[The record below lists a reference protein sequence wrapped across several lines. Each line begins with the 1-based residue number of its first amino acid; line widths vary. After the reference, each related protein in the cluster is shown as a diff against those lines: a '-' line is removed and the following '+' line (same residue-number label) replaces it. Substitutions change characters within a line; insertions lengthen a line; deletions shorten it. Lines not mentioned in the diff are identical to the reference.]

1 MLHTTERPLDFDSV
15 KGQNDVVKNLRNQS
29 IRNMF
34 SPFYIFEGNKGS
46 GKTTLARIIARAANC
61 TNKDEHGNPCCKCK
75 SCKSI
80 LNGTSMDYIELD
92 GASNN
97 GVEQARSIIEG
108 ANYVP
113 AMLKKKVIVIDEAH
127 MLSNGAFN
135 AFLKTLKEPPEYCI
149 FIMATTELHKIPE
162 TVRSR
167 AMIYTFNRIESN
179 VIVDHLKEVAKK
191 YNVTLEDDAAALIAK
206 KARGAMRDALGELEK
221 CLLIGDVITAKDVM
235 QASGIEDT
243 EILVSL
249 VSALCRYQRAEVF
262 QQIDN
267 FYQKGRDMKYVIDE
281 ILSIFTDVIRC
292 KNTDSSFI
300 INTKEYIQSIEKI
313 SGETTNNRLSFLSG
327 KLMDLK
333 KDLRIDPGRN
343 NVLVSMSKMCDMAAD
358 PNAYE
363 ERISKLERLVD
374 ALTSGKAIDISNV
387 EKPKTVSNEETKYQT
402 EQVKKSEKK
411 ETAPK
416 KHSTKETA
424 GTGIPVVA
432 GISKGEDG
440 SFGFDEKPSVPV
452 SQKTENVAED
462 KKEEKPTAQAI
473 LGVAGAASDTV
484 HETKEESNGI
494 SNVLFSVLG
503 VPGASKG
510 NTAQKGVDLVS
521 EKPQKQKKQEQ
532 EYDGFVSI
540 TETADVP
547 FEMEQEEPSAMD
559 TLLSDEIIRT
569 AVNECSWEGD
579 EGILYTRYMPVKN
592 IIEAYIDARG
602 LSGQMQVKVV

>member
-1 MLHTTERPLDFDSV
+1 MLHTTERPLNFDSV
-15 KGQNDVVKNLRNQS
+15 KGQVDVVKNLQNQS

-61 TNKDEHGNPCCKCK
+61 NDKDANGNPCCQCRA
-75 SCKSI
+75 CKSI

-97 GVEQARSIIEG
+97 GVEQARAIIENS
-108 ANYVP
+108 NYVP
-113 AMLKKKVIVIDEAH
+113 AMLKKKIIAIDEAH

-135 AFLKTLKEPPEYCI
+135 AFLKTLEEPPEYCI

-179 VIVDHLKEVAKK
+179 IIVDHLKEVAKK
-191 YNVTLEDDAAALIAK
+191 YHVTLEDDAAALIAK

-235 QASGIEDT
+235 QTSGIEDN

-262 QQIDN
+262 HQIDS
-267 FYQKGRDMKYVIDE
+267 FYLKGRDMKYVIDE

-300 INTKEYIQSIEKI
+300 INTKEYIQGIEKI
-313 SGETTNNRLSFLSG
+313 CEETTNSRLSFLSG

-333 KDLRIDPGRN
+333 KDLRIDPSRN
-343 NVLVSMSKMCDMAAD
+343 NVLVSMSQMCDMAAD

-363 ERISKLERLVD
+363 ERIEKLERLVD
-374 ALTSGKAIDISNV
+374 ALTSGKSIDISNIAKPETV
-387 EKPKTVSNEETKYQT
+387 AKAKEKAKDLTK
-402 EQVKKSEKK
+402 QVKKSEK
-411 ETAPK
+411 
-416 KHSTKETA
+416 KETA

-440 SFGFDEKPSVPV
+440 SFCFDEKPSV
-452 SQKTENVAED
+452 
-462 KKEEKPTAQAI
+462 PTAQAI
-473 LGVAGAASDTV
+473 LGVAGSSSDTV
-484 HETKEESNGI
+484 HESKEESNGI
-494 SNVLFSVLG
+494 SNFLFSVLG
-503 VPGASKG
+503 VPGSSKC
-510 NTAQKGVDLVS
+510 NTTQKCVDLVP
-521 EKPQKQKKQEQ
+521 EEPQKQ
-532 EYDGFVSI
+532 EYDGFVSND
-540 TETADVP
+540 ETADVP
-547 FEMEQEEPSAMD
+547 FETEQEEPSAMNK
-559 TLLSDEIIRT
+559 LLSDEIIRT
-569 AVNECSWEGD
+569 AVNECSWEGED
-579 EGILYTRYMPVKN
+579 GSLYTRYMPIKN
-592 IIEAYIDARG
+592 IIEAYIGARG
-602 LSGQMQVKVV
+602 LSGQMQVQYK